1 MHVDRVRQMRVARC
15 RSARRLGAAAL
26 LAIACCPV
34 IWQGGCASGSGVLG
48 RPATVFAPVEE
59 VSLGGAFTDLDAT
72 FVVRVASTGRTRAH
86 RPERAATRMVPA
98 STFKIPISI
107 AALETGVA
115 DGPEFA
121 IAWDA
126 TRYPLSD
133 EAPESWRQDL
143 TLRSAFAN
151 SSEWFYRELVRRIGT
166 DRMSGWTVRL
176 GFGAF
181 ESSDGIPA
189 GDTGRFWLDGRLRIS
204 AIEQVD
210 FIERFVRG
218 ELPIADATALTM
230 RSIMLIDEIRHDD
243 GSTTRLFGKTGT
255 SAPDGGTPLGWL
267 VGFVEH
273 DDETLFFALNI
284 SHERL
289 LEDFGRARR
298 AAIVMEALDALE
310 LVPREAK

>member
-1 MHVDRVRQMRVARC
+1 MHVDRVRQVRLARC

-26 LAIACCPV
+26 LALACCPAM
-34 IWQGGCASGSGVLG
+34 WQGGCASEAGVLG
-48 RPATVFAPVEE
+48 RPAAVVAPVEE
-59 VSLGGAFTDLDAT
+59 VRLGGAFADLDAT
-72 FVVRVASTGRTRAH
+72 FVVRVASTGRTLAH

-107 AALETGVA
+107 AALENGVA
-115 DGPEFA
+115 DGAEFA

-126 TRYPLSD
+126 KKYPLSD

-166 DRMSGWTVRL
+166 DRMSEWTVRL

-181 ESSDGIPA
+181 ENGSGVPA

-210 FIERFVRG
+210 FIERFVRD
-218 ELPIADATALTM
+218 ELPIADATTRTM
-230 RSIMLIDEIRHDD
+230 RSIMLLDEVRNDD

-273 DDETLFFALNI
+273 RGETLFFALNI

-298 AAIVMEALDALE
+298 AELVMEAIVQLK
-310 LVPREAK
+310 LVP

>member
-1 MHVDRVRQMRVARC
+1 M
-15 RSARRLGAAAL
+15 
-26 LAIACCPV
+26 
-34 IWQGGCASGSGVLG
+34 WQGGCASEAGVLG
-48 RPATVFAPVEE
+48 RPAAVVAPVEE
-59 VSLGGAFTDLDAT
+59 VRLGGAFADLDAT
-72 FVVRVASTGRTRAH
+72 CVVRVASTGRTLAH

-107 AALETGVA
+107 AALENGVA
-115 DGPEFA
+115 DGAEFA

-126 TRYPLSD
+126 KKYPLSD

-166 DRMSGWTVRL
+166 DRMSEWTVRL

-181 ESSDGIPA
+181 ENGSGVPA

-210 FIERFVRG
+210 FIERFVRD
-218 ELPIADATALTM
+218 ELPISAATTSTM
-230 RSIMLIDEIRHDD
+230 RTIMLLDES
-243 GSTTRLFGKTGT
+243 GSTRFFGKTGT
-255 SAPDGGTPLGWL
+255 SARDGETPLGWL

-273 DDETLFFALNI
+273 NDETLFFALNI

-289 LEDFGRARR
+289 LDDFGRARR
-298 AAIVMEALDALE
+298 AAIVTDALDALE